1 MLTTVVTL
9 VYACLCNVALDGV
22 TADSEE
28 KRRSV
33 WHVVGGILYLD
44 VCIHTHTGITTA
56 KHCQQ
61 TTTQKGHT
69 NLFTCTTTSKI
80 VGCDNAVGVAT
91 RYGRFLLT
99 YSMQQSPS

>member
-44 VCIHTHTGITTA
+44 VCIHTHTHWHHYGKALPADDNPKRAHKFIYL
-56 KHCQQ
+56 HYNQQ
-61 TTTQKGHT
+61 NCG
-69 NLFTCTTTSKI
+69 L
-80 VGCDNAVGVAT
+80 
-91 RYGRFLLT
+91 R
-99 YSMQQSPS
+99 

>member
-44 VCIHTHTGITTA
+44 VCIHTHTLASLRQSTASRRQPKKGTQIYLLALQPAKLWVAIT
-56 KHCQQ
+56 
-61 TTTQKGHT
+61 
-69 NLFTCTTTSKI
+69 
-80 VGCDNAVGVAT
+80 
-91 RYGRFLLT
+91 
-99 YSMQQSPS
+99 QSV